1 MKKMMVKEKKDVTV
15 TEGGRNVSGRKEEG
29 RKEGRRK
36 EGRKGFWKEGGF
48 TAGSQVVAGHSR
60 TISTWRPVPPRFS
73 SLSSDAYERYPPLI
87 FFAFFFFFFF
97 F

>member
-36 EGRKGFWKEGGF
+36 EGRDSGRK
-48 TAGSQVVAGHSR
+48 ADS
-60 TISTWRPVPPRFS
+60 PR
-73 SLSSDAYERYPPLI
+73 DRR
-87 FFAFFFFFFF
+87 
-97 F
+97 